1 MNLWNIYHS
10 EMPGFIR
17 EMAATDRMQRLDSVG
32 MNCGC
37 EYTNFPIFNKID
49 PYSRY
54 EHSVGV
60 GLIVWHFTGD
70 VQQSV
75 AALFHDI
82 ATPVFSHVVDF
93 MNGDHVRQESTESQ
107 TTAMIA
113 SSPALQECLRRA
125 GLQTCDVNDYHR
137 FPVADNDTP
146 HLSADRLEYTLGNV
160 VNYGVGSRETVA
172 AWYNNLV
179 VGRNDEGV
187 DELMFRELQIA
198 EPFALAAIQM
208 SHLYVSDEDRFS
220 MQMLAELMAKHIRR
234 GVLSEAD
241 LYTTELQVIELLLR
255 DPEAVADWQ
264 RYRAYHKM
272 ITPKEQGI
280 SRIIPAKKRYI
291 DPYVQGRGRVSK
303 LSPAFAEKLQQFLS
317 VSFDGPV
324 MGE

>member
-75 AALFHDI
+75 SALFHDI

-113 SSPALQECLRRA
+113 SSPALQECLHRA
-125 GLQTCDVNDYHR
+125 GLQTCDVDDYHR

-187 DELMFRELQIA
+187 DELMF
-198 EPFALAAIQM
+198 
-208 SHLYVSDEDRFS
+208 
-220 MQMLAELMAKHIRR
+220 
-234 GVLSEAD
+234 
-241 LYTTELQVIELLLR
+241 
-255 DPEAVADWQ
+255 
-264 RYRAYHKM
+264 
-272 ITPKEQGI
+272 
-280 SRIIPAKKRYI
+280 
-291 DPYVQGRGRVSK
+291 
-303 LSPAFAEKLQQFLS
+303 
-317 VSFDGPV
+317 
-324 MGE
+324 

>member
-10 EMPGFIR
+10 EIPDFIR
-17 EMAATDRMQRLDSVG
+17 EIAATDRMQRLDSVG

-37 EYTNFPIFNKID
+37 EYTNFPIFNKIE

-75 AALFHDI
+75 AALLHDI
-82 ATPVFSHVVDF
+82 ATPVFSHVIDF

-113 SSPALQECLRRA
+113 SSPALQACLRRT
-125 GLQTCDVNDYHR
+125 GLQTRDVDDYHR

-146 HLSADRLEYTLGNV
+146 QLSADRLEYTLGNV
-160 VNYGVGSRETVA
+160 VNYAAGTRETVET
-172 AWYNNLV
+172 WYNNLV
-179 VGRNDEGV
+179 VSCNNEGT
-187 DELMFRELQIA
+187 DELMFKDLKMA
-198 EPFALAAIQM
+198 EAFAMAAIQM
-208 SHLYVSDEDRFS
+208 SHIYVSDEDRFS
-220 MQMLAELMAKHIRR
+220 MQMLAELIAKHIRR

-241 LYTTELQVIELLLR
+241 LYTTEPQVIELLLR
-255 DPEAVADWQ
+255 DPEAATDWQ

-272 ITPKEQGI
+272 VTPCKEV
-280 SRIIPAKKRYI
+280 SSYCIPAKKRYI
-291 DPYVQGRGRVSK
+291 DPFVQGKGRVSK
-303 LSPAFAEKLQQFLS
+303 LSTAFADKLQQFLS
-317 VSFDGPV
+317 ISFDKPV
-324 MGE
+324 MGL

>member
-146 HLSADRLEYTLGNV
+146 RLSADRLEYTLGNV

-187 DELMFRELQIA
+187 DELMFKELQIA

>member
-187 DELMFRELQIA
+187 DELMFKELQIA

>member
-146 HLSADRLEYTLGNV
+146 RLSADRLEYTLGNV

>member
-1 MNLWNIYHS
+1 MNLWNIYHP
-10 EMPGFIR
+10 EMPDFIR
-17 EMAATDRMQRLDSVG
+17 EMAATERLQRLDAVG

-37 EYTNFPIFNKID
+37 EYTNFPIFRDIE

-54 EHSVGV
+54 GHSVGV

-75 AALFHDI
+75 AALLHDI

-113 SSPALQECLRRA
+113 SSSALQECLRHV
-125 GLQTCDVNDYHR
+125 GLQTHDVDDYHR

-146 HLSADRLEYTLGNV
+146 RLSADRLEYTLGNV
-160 VNYGVGSRETVA
+160 VNYGAGTRETVA
-172 AWYNNLV
+172 KWYNNLV
-179 VGRNDEGV
+179 VGLNEEGA
-187 DELMFRELQIA
+187 DELMFKDLQMA
-198 EPFALAAIQM
+198 EAFSLAAIRM
-208 SHLYVSDEDRFS
+208 SHIYVSDEDRFS

-241 LYTTELQVIELLLR
+241 LYTTEPQVIELLLR
-255 DPEAVADWQ
+255 DPEAAADWQ

-272 ITPKEQGI
+272 VTPTEQCT
-280 SRIIPAKKRYI
+280 SHIIPAKKRYI
-291 DPYVQGRGRVSK
+291 DPFVQDKGRVSK
-303 LSPAFAEKLQQFLS
+303 LSSAFAEKLQQFLA
-317 VSFDGPV
+317 VSFEVPV
-324 MGE
+324 IGE

>member
-17 EMAATDRMQRLDSVG
+17 EMAETDPMQRLDAVG

-37 EYTNFPIFNKID
+37 EYTNFPIFRNIE

-54 EHSVGV
+54 EHSIGV
-60 GLIVWHFTGD
+60 GLIVWHYTGD

-75 AALFHDI
+75 AALLHDI

-113 SSPALQECLRRA
+113 SSPALQECLRRH
-125 GLQTCDVNDYHR
+125 GLQTCDVDDYHR

-146 HLSADRLEYTLGNV
+146 RLSADRLEYTLGNV
-160 VNYGVGSRETVA
+160 VNYGAGTRETVVT
-172 AWYNNLV
+172 WYNNLM
-179 VGRNDEGV
+179 VGYNEEGKE
-187 DELMFRELQIA
+187 ELMFNDLQIA
-198 EPFALAAIQM
+198 EAFSLAAIQM
-208 SHLYVSDEDRFS
+208 SRIYISDEDRFS

-241 LYTTELQVIELLLR
+241 LYTTEPQVIGLLLR
-255 DPEAVADWQ
+255 DPEAAADWH
-264 RYRAYHKM
+264 RYRTYHKM
-272 ITPKEQGI
+272 VTPDGQGAVH
-280 SRIIPAKKRYI
+280 RILAKKRYI
-291 DPYVQGRGRVSK
+291 DPFVQGLGRVSA
-303 LSPAFAEKLQQFLS
+303 LSPAFAEKLEEFLAI
-317 VSFDGPV
+317 SFEVPV

>member
-75 AALFHDI
+75 SALFHDI

-113 SSPALQECLRRA
+113 SSPALQECLHRA
-125 GLQTCDVNDYHR
+125 GLQTCDVDDYHR

-187 DELMFRELQIA
+187 DELMFKELQIA

-255 DPEAVADWQ
+255 DPEAAADWQ